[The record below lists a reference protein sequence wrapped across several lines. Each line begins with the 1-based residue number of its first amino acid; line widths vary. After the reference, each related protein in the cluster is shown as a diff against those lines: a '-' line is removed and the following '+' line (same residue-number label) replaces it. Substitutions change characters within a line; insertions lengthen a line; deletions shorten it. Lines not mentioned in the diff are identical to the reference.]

1 MSKMNKQLIKAG
13 LFYLI
18 NKDKKSFID
27 RLSLY
32 LQDRE
37 KLIDFLF
44 EGAIPINEEVKR
56 ELEEYIKTSIPC
68 PEYFHGII
76 DIDIDFDY
84 SFNQQY
90 KVTYKVDRF
99 YDNDQ
104 SPWRGQESQDDV
116 HPVKMITEIE
126 TTIYPRDIK
135 M

>member
-1 MSKMNKQLIKAG
+1 MNKQLIKAG

-18 NKDKKSFID
+18 NKVRSLFID

-37 KLIDFLF
+37 KTNLISYLK
-44 EGAIPINEEVKR
+44 ALLPINKKVKR
-56 ELEEYIKTSIPC
+56 KLEEYIKTSIPC

-104 SPWRGQESQDDV
+104 SPWKGQASQDDA
-116 HPVKMITEIE
+116 HPVKMVTEIE
-126 TTIYPRDIK
+126 TTIYPHDIK